1 MAMDEAAAW
10 TSTLMRQL
18 HRRDRVVNGFAR
30 VLSAHARLKVHT
42 NRVAQET
49 ADVEA
54 DVTQLRAERV
64 GLIATR
70 DASVHQSEF
79 DLSNSAESKGLSA
92 KISALTNKK
101 QLLTAQLLEAHKQ
114 TAEGTEQQLGLHRQV
129 NALEQALT
137 EKTNRMQILTARC
150 ARLEESNLQ
159 IKDQI
164 QQGDEVIQAL
174 NAQRTETSETLN
186 ALREELRASAGAA
199 AFAAAALAGG
209 RGGGGGGG
217 SGGGA
222 AAASAAANFRGG
234 GGGGGGEGRGGD
246 DQPLPPAPSIDLNDP
261 VMRWLQ
267 EHLVSTSTVPSWL
280 AIKTDLIDK
289 FGGAELDTH
298 KAQVKELLSYYAIK
312 RTHALNWI
320 TARIQSAVTVPT
332 WLVVK
337 DEVIT
342 RFGDETFVMHKEEI
356 RARLKSRVDAASD
369 AAVESNAS
377 TELLDSDGARVGSI
391 AGPSP
396 EELVGMAAQVKEVVP
411 QASDA
416 VIRAVLERTQS
427 TEATIATLMQLD
439 QSGRLPTSPAAGGSS
454 AAGGAASS
462 NGSSGGDGGGAAA
475 TSSPAR
481 GARIS
486 PSASP
491 VSVEWEQ

>member
-1 MAMDEAAAW
+1 M
-10 TSTLMRQL
+10 
-18 HRRDRVVNGFAR
+18 
-30 VLSAHARLKVHT
+30 
-42 NRVAQET
+42 
-49 ADVEA
+49 
-54 DVTQLRAERV
+54 
-64 GLIATR
+64 
-70 DASVHQSEF
+70 HQSEF
-79 DLSNSAESKGLSA
+79 DLSNSAESKELSA

-186 ALREELRASAGAA
+186 ALREELRLVNTEYSGHLANRAKGHNPPPPPPQRTGKGKEPLDSTAVAAAAAAAAAGTEEHHATLPTRSASAGAA

-377 TELLDSDGARVGSI
+377 TEVVVEISEDRCILLNPAHNLTPMDVVTSCMRCGVKFSFFRSGVHCWSCGVVACKSCCTNRYAR
-391 AGPSP
+391 A
-396 EELVGMAAQVKEVVP
+396 
-411 QASDA
+411 
-416 VIRAVLERTQS
+416 
-427 TEATIATLMQLD
+427 LD
-439 QSGRLPTSPAAGGSS
+439 TKVRVCVACEKP
-454 AAGGAASS
+454 
-462 NGSSGGDGGGAAA
+462 
-475 TSSPAR
+475 
-481 GARIS
+481 
-486 PSASP
+486 
-491 VSVEWEQ
+491 